1 MNRQEH
7 YERAEALSDLAADL
21 AAATPRDSIIATL
34 AAAQVHATLALA
46 ADTLSGDDLSGMD
59 GPQALL
65 GMPNDRMRRQV
76 TRVLDAADTAGVT
89 IGWLTAY
96 RDGDRISV
104 QDVDHGYTPVEAR
117 ALGDALG
124 FHLVRDTCTGSSVRG
139 RHIYV
144 GDHASGVVEVFV
156 ETAR

>member
-1 MNRQEH
+1 MNR
-7 YERAEALSDLAADL
+7 
-21 AAATPRDSIIATL
+21 
-34 AAAQVHATLALA
+34 
-46 ADTLSGDDLSGMD
+46 DDPSGMD
-59 GPQALL
+59 GSQDIL
-65 GMPNDRMRRQV
+65 GMPNDRIRRQV

-104 QDVDHGYTPVEAR
+104 QNVDHGYTPVAAR

-124 FHLVRDTCTGSSVRG
+124 FHLVRDTTTVIRDTRTGVSGHG
-139 RHIYV
+139 RHVYV

-156 ETAR
+156 ETPR